1 MIGMSQIKKKTIQG
15 IAIGASVGIIGMG
28 ITLGWSLVTIK
39 SYENGTNKKYLKNY
53 TKSVAVLTRDVIQGE
68 IITEDI
74 LEEQPVHINTVPEG
88 TLDKASVI
96 GQTAKYNIS
105 AKVPIT
111 VSMIGN
117 EIMSSDVRI
126 QEINTVLMP
135 SDLVEG
141 DTIDIRLMYPDGT
154 DYIVIA
160 QKQVNKIYDTTFW
173 LYLSEDERLL
183 LNSAIVDSYLN
194 GGSKLYATVYADSDA
209 QVKTV
214 ANVESETKGYIGEQI
229 KNEMK
234 TLKTATDS
242 EAADIIM
249 NLIIK
254 YRNFAN
260 AATRTAENYQPNAP
274 IIAMM
279 NSDSFLIKN
288 ASDTLSKLNATK
300 RAEIETTLKN
310 YKNQNSAYFD
320 GIVNGAQKS
329 ITTQQTERE
338 NIINDKSKVNK

>member
-15 IAIGASVGIIGMG
+15 IAIGASIGIIGMG

-68 IITEDI
+68 IITEDM

-88 TLDKASVI
+88 SLDKASVI
-96 GQTAKYNIS
+96 GQTAKFNIS

-111 VSMIGN
+111 ASMISS
-117 EIMSSDVRI
+117 EILASDVRI

-141 DTIDIRLMYPDGT
+141 DTIDIRLMYPNGT

-194 GGSKLYATVYADSDA
+194 SGSKLYATVYADSDS
-209 QVKTV
+209 QVKTS
-214 ANVESETKGYIGEQI
+214 ANVESETKGYITSQI
-229 KNEMK
+229 QESLK
-234 TLKTATDS
+234 TLKTANDD
-242 EAADIIM
+242 EATNTIM
-249 NLIIK
+249 DLIIK

-274 IIAMM
+274 VMGMM
-279 NSDSFLIKN
+279 KTDKYLLTN
-288 ASDTLSKLNATK
+288 ASETLAKLNAES
-300 RAEIETTLKN
+300 RANVETTLKN
-310 YKNQNSAYFD
+310 YKNQNSSYFD

-329 ITTQQTERE
+329 ITIQQNERE
-338 NIINDKSKVNK
+338 NMLSSENE

>member
-15 IAIGASVGIIGMG
+15 IAIGASIGIIGMG

-68 IITEDI
+68 IITEDM

-88 TLDKASVI
+88 SLDKASVI
-96 GQTAKYNIS
+96 GQTAKFNIS

-111 VSMIGN
+111 ASMISS
-117 EIMSSDVRI
+117 EILASDVRI

-141 DTIDIRLMYPDGT
+141 DTIDIRLMYPNGT

-194 GGSKLYATVYADSDA
+194 AGSKLYATVYADSDA
-209 QVKTV
+209 QVKTS
-214 ANVESETKGYIGEQI
+214 ANVESETKGYITSQI
-229 KNEMK
+229 QEELK
-234 TLKTATDS
+234 TLKTATSD
-242 EAADIIM
+242 EATNTIM
-249 NLIIK
+249 DLIIK

-274 IIAMM
+274 VMAMM
-279 NSDSFLIKN
+279 KTDKYLIKN
-288 ASDTLSKLNATK
+288 ASETLAKLNAES
-300 RAEIETTLKN
+300 RANVETTLKN
-310 YKNQNSAYFD
+310 YKNQNSSYFD

-329 ITTQQTERE
+329 ITIQQNERE
-338 NIINDKSKVNK
+338 DMLSSENE